1 MSDAVRRRRAEVF
14 ALALIAA
21 AFAATGGQAVGG
33 SPATV
38 SSTTQFEASATLVTP
53 PDEVGYRINVEIAGQ
68 IVATGHSKVVQSCRG
83 ARTVEITWTRLDGT
97 VPQGNATQ
105 PSSRKGHFS
114 AEASFD
120 YGHDV
125 PEARWP
131 VQDHDQRQEA
141 VRAGQAFGH
150 VIPVQAAAGDL
161 DGRGTAGRRLNR
173 TAPCPSVGPR

>member
-125 PEARWP
+125 PEGGGPFEITISARKGFVP
-131 VQDHDQRQEA
+131 
-141 VRAGQAFGH
+141 
-150 VIPVQAAAGDL
+150 
-161 DGRGTAGRRLNR
+161 GRRLGTSYR
-173 TAPCPSVGPR
+173 CRRLQETLIVEVPPAAS